1 MLESSIHDNQP
12 DLQSDCLVENPMSG
26 ELALEYQ
33 GGDPALAEE
42 TLSLRGAQIDELER
56 ITSPTGLEI
65 PAQFAKK
72 DARSLFVQQLLATAG
87 AEADVGVSRRSN
99 RPRVTEYLNLLGLDF
114 ADENGT
120 PYPFCAAGIS
130 WATAKSFC
138 DLAPAIAYSP
148 ETRLQ
153 LFRSLLQPLRTYY
166 FRPDARCQTIQ
177 DDAQTRGLWVS
188 ETASP
193 KPGWLVLYNWHRQST
208 PQHIGIVQS
217 ADAASL
223 HTIEFNTS
231 PDDGPNQG
239 NGGFVARKNRQPFR
253 WAVLGYVKTYD
264 VPDVA

>member
-1 MLESSIHDNQP
+1 MESA
-12 DLQSDCLVENPMSG
+12 MSG
-26 ELALEYQ
+26 ELALENQ
-33 GGDPALAEE
+33 GGDPSLPEE
-42 TLSLRGAQIDELER
+42 TLSLHRAQIDELDR
-56 ITSPTGLEI
+56 IIAATGLEI
-65 PAQFAKK
+65 PPQFAKR
-72 DARSLFVQQLLATAG
+72 DPRDLFTQQLLATAG

-114 ADENGT
+114 ADDNGT
-120 PYPFCAAGIS
+120 PYPFCAAGVS

-138 DLAPAIAYSP
+138 DLAPALTYTP
-148 ETRLQ
+148 ETRLG

-177 DDAQTRGLWVS
+177 DDAKSRGLWVG
-188 ETASP
+188 EAANP
-193 KPGWLVLYNWHRQST
+193 KPGWLVLYNWHRQSI
-208 PQHIGIVQS
+208 PQHVGIVQS

-264 VPDVA
+264 VPAVA